1 MKSKSEYSKSS
12 IVDFIE
18 ALAVALVLAL
28 AIRAF
33 LFQAFTIPS
42 GSMLN
47 TIQIGDYLLVNKF
60 LYGVKIPFTDKYLFR
75 GEDPQRGDIIV
86 FKFPG
91 DESVDYIK
99 RIVGVPGD
107 VIEVRNKQLYRN
119 GNPVRESYIQHTH
132 PNLIGRLD
140 NIGPLTVPEDEYFVM
155 GDNRDNS
162 EDSRAWGTGKR
173 FTARPGASTGRGR
186 RAAARAG
193 AGLGIWW
200 SRFDL
205 RGAERQPPLP
215 PLPCSGARSIV
226 YRSVEHNVTAQSVAL
241 QQPRF
246 LRQTAAFQ
254 VRVKN
259 DPVPRL

>member
-1 MKSKSEYSKSS
+1 MKSKSEESRSS

-18 ALAVALVLAL
+18 ALVVALLLAL

-60 LYGVKIPFTDKYLFR
+60 IYGVKIPFTDKYLFR
-75 GEDPQRGDIIV
+75 GEDPQHGDIIV

-99 RIVGVPGD
+99 RIVGIPGD

-119 GNPVRESYIQHTH
+119 GEPVQESYIRHTH

-140 NIGPLTVPEDEYFVM
+140 NVGPVTVPEDEYFVM

-162 EDSRAWGTGKR
+162 EDSRAWGTVKREKIHGK
-173 FTARPGASTGRGR
+173 AGAIYWSWEKGEG
-186 RAAARAG
+186 RAG
-193 AGLGIWW
+193 TG
-200 SRFDL
+200 
-205 RGAERQPPLP
+205 
-215 PLPCSGARSIV
+215 
-226 YRSVEHNVTAQSVAL
+226 
-241 QQPRF
+241 
-246 LRQTAAFQ
+246 
-254 VRVKN
+254 
-259 DPVPRL
+259 